1 MAAAMN
7 KVNNS
12 AVVTRQ
18 PQKQPQNA
26 STVAEADEA
35 GEAVPLTLASATAAG
50 GGGDEEG
57 EQVELICE
65 PSCQSRNKCELVLIH
80 DFVRLSGSPLHT

>member
-12 AVVTRQ
+12 APVTRQ
-18 PQKQPQNA
+18 PQQQEQTA
-26 STVAEADEA
+26 STVSEADDA
-35 GEAVPLTLASATAAG
+35 GEAMPLTLASAAAAG

-65 PSCQSRNKCELVLIH
+65 PSCQSRNKCELV
-80 DFVRLSGSPLHT
+80 DDA

>member
-12 AVVTRQ
+12 AAVTR
-18 PQKQPQNA
+18 QPQNA

-35 GEAVPLTLASATAAG
+35 GEAVPLTLASAAAA
-50 GGGDEEG
+50 GGDEEG

-65 PSCQSRNKCELVLIH
+65 PSCQSRNKCELV
-80 DFVRLSGSPLHT
+80 DDA

>member
-12 AVVTRQ
+12 AAVTRQ
-18 PQKQPQNA
+18 PQPQQTA
-26 STVAEADEA
+26 PTVSDADDA
-35 GEAVPLTLASATAAG
+35 GEAMPLTLASAAAAG
-50 GGGDEEG
+50 VGGDEEG

-65 PSCQSRNKCELVLIH
+65 PSCQSRNKCELV
-80 DFVRLSGSPLHT
+80 DDA

>member
-12 AVVTRQ
+12 AAVTRQ
-18 PQKQPQNA
+18 PQQQNA

-65 PSCQSRNKCELVLIH
+65 PSCQSRNKCELV
-80 DFVRLSGSPLHT
+80 DDA

>member
-12 AVVTRQ
+12 AAVTR
-18 PQKQPQNA
+18 QPQNA

-65 PSCQSRNKCELVLIH
+65 PSCQSRNKCELV
-80 DFVRLSGSPLHT
+80 DDA